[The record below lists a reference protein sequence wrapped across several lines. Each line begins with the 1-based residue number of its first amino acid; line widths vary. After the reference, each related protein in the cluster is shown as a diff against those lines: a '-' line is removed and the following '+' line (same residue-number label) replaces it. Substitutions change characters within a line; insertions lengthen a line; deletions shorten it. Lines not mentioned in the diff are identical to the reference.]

1 MSGRYNGV
9 QNILK
14 QENPLCTFSP
24 CGYHSL
30 NLCGAKSA
38 LCCKDA
44 IIFFGTIQTIY
55 SLFSSSPKRWAI
67 LVRNIGAS
75 LHGQSHT
82 RWTERIDSVRPFTTH
97 LPGINLALNEILELN
112 LTAKTKTEIFG
123 VINYVSSF
131 KCVLMSAIWYTVL
144 KSIDERNRV
153 IEARDATIDIE
164 LKTLKENWPTILEEV
179 NKVTKAL
186 KIEPPLPVRQ
196 KKRKQ
201 FFDDNNVERTDEIS
215 NEAGYQAIF
224 NQIIDCV
231 LEGLTTRYRA
241 IYQINQLFGFLWN
254 YLDIRE
260 ENIINQCNEFQA
272 RYETD
277 ILGKELQ
284 VEVLHLK
291 TIHYANISDHSLDPL
306 TLLNTIQKKKLEGIF
321 PNVCI
326 SLRIFL
332 TLPVTIA
339 SAERSFSNLYWIFK
353 VERVLQ

>member
-1 MSGRYNGV
+1 
-9 QNILK
+9 
-14 QENPLCTFSP
+14 
-24 CGYHSL
+24 
-30 NLCGAKSA
+30 
-38 LCCKDA
+38 
-44 IIFFGTIQTIY
+44 
-55 SLFSSSPKRWAI
+55 
-67 LVRNIGAS
+67 
-75 LHGQSHT
+75 
-82 RWTERIDSVRPFTTH
+82 
-97 LPGINLALNEILELN
+97 
-112 LTAKTKTEIFG
+112 
-123 VINYVSSF
+123 
-131 KCVLMSAIWYTVL
+131 MSAIWYKVL

-186 KIEPPLPVRQ
+186 NIEPPLPVRQ

-201 FFDDNNVERTDEIS
+201 FFDDINVERTDEIS

-339 SAERSFSNLYWIFK
+339 SAERSFSNYLWSTMLQ
-353 VERVLQ
+353 ERLVDLTILSIESELDRTIDFSQVIDSFASIKARRGFC